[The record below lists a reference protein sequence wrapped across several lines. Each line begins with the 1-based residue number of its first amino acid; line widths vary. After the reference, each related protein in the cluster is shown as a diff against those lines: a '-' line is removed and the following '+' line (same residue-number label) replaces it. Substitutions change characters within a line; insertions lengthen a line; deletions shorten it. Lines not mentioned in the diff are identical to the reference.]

1 MMSKKFIQMLNF
13 QKTLRL
19 KSKKL
24 SINSRNKGAA
34 FERQIANALIEDLN
48 LTNPVKRILEQTRTK
63 ELPDLMLGNWCIECK
78 AYGTGAEP
86 RPDWW
91 DQVVASSHGTNLKPA
106 LVYKFNNRPI
116 KVRVLASSINNKIK
130 NNLITV
136 DLLWPDFIQIILE
149 LFQEDIELHEQ
160 NFQA

>member
-1 MMSKKFIQMLNF
+1 M
-13 QKTLRL
+13 
-19 KSKKL
+19 

-48 LTNPVKRILEQTRTK
+48 LKNPVKRILEQTRTK
-63 ELPDLMLGNWCIECK
+63 ELPDLMLGRWCIECK
-78 AYGTGAEP
+78 AYGSGAEP
-86 RPDWW
+86 RSDWW
-91 DQVVASSHGTNLKPA
+91 DQVLASSRADNLKPA

-116 KVRVLASSINNKIK
+116 KVRILANSINKDIR
-130 NNLITV
+130 NNLVTL

-160 NFQA
+160 NYQV

>member
-1 MMSKKFIQMLNF
+1 
-13 QKTLRL
+13 
-19 KSKKL
+19 
-24 SINSRNKGAA
+24 
-34 FERQIANALIEDLN
+34 
-48 LTNPVKRILEQTRTK
+48 
-63 ELPDLMLGNWCIECK
+63 
-78 AYGTGAEP
+78 
-86 RPDWW
+86 
-91 DQVVASSHGTNLKPA
+91 LKPA

>member
-1 MMSKKFIQMLNF
+1 M
-13 QKTLRL
+13 
-19 KSKKL
+19 

-48 LTNPVKRILEQTRTK
+48 LQHPVKRILEQTRTK
-63 ELPDLMLGNWCIECK
+63 ELPDLMLGTWCIECK
-78 AYGTGAEP
+78 AYGAGAEP

-91 DQVVASSHGTNLKPA
+91 EQVLASSSGQGLKPA

-116 KVRVLASSINNKIK
+116 KVRVLANSINNKIK
-130 NNLITV
+130 NNLVTV

-160 NFQA
+160 NYQV

>member
-1 MMSKKFIQMLNF
+1 M
-13 QKTLRL
+13 
-19 KSKKL
+19 

-34 FERQIANALIEDLN
+34 FERQIAKALIEDLN
-48 LTNPVKRILEQTRTK
+48 LKNPVKRILEQTRTK
-63 ELPDLMLGNWCIECK
+63 ELPDLMLGTWCIECK

-86 RPDWW
+86 RPHWW
-91 DQVVASSHGTNLKPA
+91 DQVLTSSNQHNLKPA

-116 KVRVLASSINNKIK
+116 KVRILASSLNKDIK
-130 NNLITV
+130 NDLVTV

-160 NFQA
+160 TYQV

>member
-1 MMSKKFIQMLNF
+1 M
-13 QKTLRL
+13 
-19 KSKKL
+19 

-34 FERQIANALIEDLN
+34 FERQIAKALIEDLN
-48 LTNPVKRILEQTRTK
+48 LKNPVKRILEQTRTK
-63 ELPDLMLGNWCIECK
+63 ELPDLMLGTRCIECK

-86 RPDWW
+86 RTDWW
-91 DQVVASSHGTNLKPA
+91 DQVLTSSNQHNLKPA

-116 KVRVLASSINNKIK
+116 KVRILASSLNKDIK
-130 NNLITV
+130 NDLVTV

-160 NFQA
+160 TYQV

>member
-1 MMSKKFIQMLNF
+1 M
-13 QKTLRL
+13 
-19 KSKKL
+19 

-34 FERQIANALIEDLN
+34 SERQTANALLEDLN
-48 LTNPVKRILEQTRTK
+48 LNNPVKRILEQTRTK
-63 ELPDLMLGNWCIECK
+63 ELPDLMLGTWCIECK

-91 DQVVASSHGTNLKPA
+91 DQVIASSSGINMKPA

-116 KVRVLASSINNKIK
+116 KVRILASSLNKNIK
-130 NNLITV
+130 NNLVTL

-149 LFQEDIELHEQ
+149 LFQEDIEMHEKNYQ
-160 NFQA
+160 V

>member
-1 MMSKKFIQMLNF
+1 M
-13 QKTLRL
+13 
-19 KSKKL
+19 

-48 LTNPVKRILEQTRTK
+48 LQNPVKRILEQTRTI
-63 ELPDLMLGNWCIECK
+63 ELPDLMLGTWCIECK
-78 AYGTGAEP
+78 AYGAGAEP

-91 DQVVASSHGTNLKPA
+91 DQVLASSSGQGLKPA

-116 KVRVLASSINNKIK
+116 KVRVLANSINKEIK
-130 NNLITV
+130 NNLVTV

-160 NFQA
+160 NYQV

>member
-1 MMSKKFIQMLNF
+1 MMFKKFIQMLNF
-13 QKTLRL
+13 LTILRL
-19 KSKKL
+19 RVKM

-34 FERQIANALIEDLN
+34 FERQIANALIEDLD
-48 LTNPVKRILEQTRTK
+48 LKNPVKRILEQTRTK

-91 DQVVASSHGTNLKPA
+91 DQVLASSNSGKLKPA

-116 KVRVLASSINNKIK
+116 KVRILANSINKDIK
-130 NNLITV
+130 NDLVTV
-136 DLLWPDFIQIILE
+136 DLLWPDFIQILLE
-149 LFQEDIELHEQ
+149 LSQEDIELHEQ
-160 NFQA
+160 NYQV

>member
-1 MMSKKFIQMLNF
+1 
-13 QKTLRL
+13 
-19 KSKKL
+19 L

-34 FERQIANALIEDLN
+34 FERQIANALIADLN
-48 LTNPVKRILEQTRTK
+48 LQNPVKRILEQTRTK
-63 ELPDLMLGNWCIECK
+63 ELPDLTLGTWCIECK
-78 AYGTGAEP
+78 AYGAGAEP

-91 DQVVASSHGTNLKPA
+91 EQVLASSSGQGLKPA

-116 KVRVLASSINNKIK
+116 KVRVLANSINKEIK
-130 NNLITV
+130 NNLVTV

-160 NFQA
+160 NYQV

>member
-1 MMSKKFIQMLNF
+1 M
-13 QKTLRL
+13 
-19 KSKKL
+19 

-34 FERQIANALIEDLN
+34 FERQIANALIADLN
-48 LTNPVKRILEQTRTK
+48 LQNPVKRILEQTRTK
-63 ELPDLMLGNWCIECK
+63 ELPDLTLGTWCIECK
-78 AYGTGAEP
+78 AYGAGAEP

-91 DQVVASSHGTNLKPA
+91 EQVLASSSGQGLKPA

-116 KVRVLASSINNKIK
+116 KVRVLANSINKEIK
-130 NNLITV
+130 NNLVTV

-160 NFQA
+160 NYQV

>member
-1 MMSKKFIQMLNF
+1 M
-13 QKTLRL
+13 
-19 KSKKL
+19 

-48 LTNPVKRILEQTRTK
+48 LQNPVKRILEQTRTK
-63 ELPDLMLGNWCIECK
+63 ELPDLTLGTWCIECK
-78 AYGTGAEP
+78 AYGAGAEP

-91 DQVVASSHGTNLKPA
+91 DQVLASSSGQGLKPA

-116 KVRVLASSINNKIK
+116 KVRVLANSINKEIK
-130 NNLITV
+130 NNLVTV

-160 NFQA
+160 NYQV

>member
-1 MMSKKFIQMLNF
+1 M
-13 QKTLRL
+13 
-19 KSKKL
+19 

-34 FERQIANALIEDLN
+34 FERQIANALISDLN
-48 LTNPVKRILEQTRTK
+48 LQNPVKRILEQTRTK
-63 ELPDLMLGNWCIECK
+63 ELPDLMLGTWCIECK
-78 AYGTGAEP
+78 AYGAGAEP

-91 DQVVASSHGTNLKPA
+91 DQVLASSSGQGLKPA

-116 KVRVLASSINNKIK
+116 KVRVLANSINKEIK
-130 NNLITV
+130 NNLVTV

-160 NFQA
+160 NYQV

>member
-1 MMSKKFIQMLNF
+1 M
-13 QKTLRL
+13 
-19 KSKKL
+19 

-48 LTNPVKRILEQTRTK
+48 LQNPVKRILEQTRTK
-63 ELPDLMLGNWCIECK
+63 ELPDLMLGTWCIECK
-78 AYGTGAEP
+78 AYGAGAEP

-91 DQVVASSHGTNLKPA
+91 EQVLASSSGQGLKPA

-116 KVRVLASSINNKIK
+116 KVRVLTNSINKEIK
-130 NNLITV
+130 NNLVTV

-160 NFQA
+160 NYQV

>member
-1 MMSKKFIQMLNF
+1 M
-13 QKTLRL
+13 
-19 KSKKL
+19 

-34 FERQIANALIEDLN
+34 FERQIANALIADLN
-48 LTNPVKRILEQTRTK
+48 LQNPVKRILEQTRTK
-63 ELPDLMLGNWCIECK
+63 ELPDLMLGTWCIECK
-78 AYGTGAEP
+78 AYGAGAEP

-91 DQVVASSHGTNLKPA
+91 EQVLASSSGQGLKPA

-116 KVRVLASSINNKIK
+116 KVRVLANSINKEIK
-130 NNLITV
+130 NNLVTV

-160 NFQA
+160 NYQV

>member
-1 MMSKKFIQMLNF
+1 M
-13 QKTLRL
+13 
-19 KSKKL
+19 

-48 LTNPVKRILEQTRTK
+48 LQNPVKRILEQTRTK
-63 ELPDLMLGNWCIECK
+63 ELPDLMLGTWCIECK
-78 AYGTGAEP
+78 AYGAGAEP

-91 DQVVASSHGTNLKPA
+91 DQVLASSSGQGLKPA

-116 KVRVLASSINNKIK
+116 KVRVLANSINKEIK
-130 NNLITV
+130 NNLVTV

-160 NFQA
+160 NYQV

>member
-1 MMSKKFIQMLNF
+1 M
-13 QKTLRL
+13 
-19 KSKKL
+19 

-34 FERQIANALIEDLN
+34 FERQIANALISDLN
-48 LTNPVKRILEQTRTK
+48 LQNPVKRILEQTRTK
-63 ELPDLMLGNWCIECK
+63 ELPDLTLGTWCIECK
-78 AYGTGAEP
+78 AYGAGAEP

-91 DQVVASSHGTNLKPA
+91 QQVLASSSGQGLKPA

-116 KVRVLASSINNKIK
+116 KVRVLANSINKEIK
-130 NNLITV
+130 NNLVTV

-160 NFQA
+160 NYQV

>member
-1 MMSKKFIQMLNF
+1 
-13 QKTLRL
+13 
-19 KSKKL
+19 L

-34 FERQIANALIEDLN
+34 FERQIANALIEDLK
-48 LTNPVKRILEQTRTK
+48 LKNPVKRILEQTRTK
-63 ELPDLMLGNWCIECK
+63 ELPDLMLGRWCIECK
-78 AYGTGAEP
+78 AYGSGAEP

-91 DQVVASSHGTNLKPA
+91 EQVLASSSGEEHMPA

-116 KVRVLASSINNKIK
+116 KVRILANSINKDIQ
-130 NNLITV
+130 NNLVTI

-160 NFQA
+160 SYQV

>member
-1 MMSKKFIQMLNF
+1 M
-13 QKTLRL
+13 
-19 KSKKL
+19 

-48 LTNPVKRILEQTRTK
+48 LQNPVKRILEQTRTK
-63 ELPDLMLGNWCIECK
+63 ELPDLMLGTWCIECK
-78 AYGTGAEP
+78 AYGVGAEP

-91 DQVVASSHGTNLKPA
+91 DQVLASSSGQGLKPA

-116 KVRVLASSINNKIK
+116 KVRVLANSINKEIK
-130 NNLITV
+130 NNLVTV

-160 NFQA
+160 NYQV